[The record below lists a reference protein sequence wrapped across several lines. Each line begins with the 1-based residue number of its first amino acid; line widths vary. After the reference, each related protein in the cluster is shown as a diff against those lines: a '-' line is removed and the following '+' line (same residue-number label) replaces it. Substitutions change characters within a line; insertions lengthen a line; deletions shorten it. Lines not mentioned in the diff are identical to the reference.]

1 MRYMSLTSD
10 NSYYVNPTIC
20 ISIISRDRAVRSWYY
35 RDGRAG
41 SQAKDRGCDPPPRI
55 IQEVKDMVEKRKL
68 LQVFTLL
75 GENLSEGNPIL
86 KAREEKILFN
96 LFLREKKLRAELGK
110 KGMLPK
116 PKEGK

>member
-1 MRYMSLTSD
+1 
-10 NSYYVNPTIC
+10 
-20 ISIISRDRAVRSWYY
+20 
-35 RDGRAG
+35 
-41 SQAKDRGCDPPPRI
+41 
-55 IQEVKDMVEKRKL
+55 MVEKRKL

-96 LFLREKKLRAELGK
+96 LFLREKKLRGELEK